1 MAEHATKKPNSSTTE
16 PVEIGVVIFFLAAAA
31 ALVIWL
37 GLKMPD
43 IAKWVLLGGL
53 GLHALIAV
61 GSSFGEAIAE
71 LNTKPAFSDLRN
83 FGLIFLAGTGILGV
97 VFWQVLDHDLMRRAV
112 YFFIAGGAVMVLSLI
127 PPIGRLLYIVWMGFG
142 LTLGLVTSPIIMFA
156 LFLILITP
164 VALFFKVTGRDTM
177 RRRLDEKSDSYWE
190 EYPRTED
197 PGRYVKQF

>member
-1 MAEHATKKPNSSTTE
+1 MAEHATKKPNSSNSE
-16 PVEIGVVIFFLAAAA
+16 PVEIGVVIFFLSAAA
-31 ALVIWL
+31 ALVLWL

-43 IAKWVLLGGL
+43 IAKYTILGGL

-83 FGLIFLAGTGILGV
+83 FGLIFLAGTGIIGL
-97 VFWQVLDHDLMRRAV
+97 VFWQLYDKGDLHRAK

-156 LFLILITP
+156 LFIILI
-164 VALFFKVTGRDTM
+164 
-177 RRRLDEKSDSYWE
+177 
-190 EYPRTED
+190 
-197 PGRYVKQF
+197 